1 MAQKSIKTTQPKRT
15 RAEINR
21 ENAKKSTGPK
31 TAEGK
36 AASSKNALKHGIYSK
51 FACIPGED
59 PEKLDALRED
69 LRAEHQPASLT
80 EEILV
85 DELAHHYWRIK
96 RYRYLESHMWT
107 TPGRDAQGDLCA
119 DTQRVV
125 WMIDH
130 GLAALYHRALN
141 SADRSFYKTLKTLQE
156 TKKLR
161 DEAAVLS
168 KPKTQSGFVPQ
179 TQVVRPVAA
188 AATSGF
194 VPQNAANAKP
204 NLLEIFTRAKAEL
217 GLSASALVDLLKT
230 AA

>member
-1 MAQKSIKTTQPKRT
+1 MAQNSTNTIQPKRT

-107 TPGRDAQGDLCA
+107 TPGRDAQCDLCA

-125 WMIDH
+125 WMIGH
-130 GLAALYHRALN
+130 GLAALYQRFEFCRPLFLQN
-141 SADRSFYKTLKTLQE
+141 SQDFTGNEEGSWLRS
-156 TKKLR
+156 
-161 DEAAVLS
+161 S
-168 KPKTQSGFVPQ
+168 NSGS
-179 TQVVRPVAA
+179 AA
-188 AATSGF
+188 ARGCCAGLRANKPQGCFWLCSAKSGKCGTQLTRNLHPSQGRARF
-194 VPQNAANAKP
+194 EPVPAH
-204 NLLEIFTRAKAEL
+204 RYAENRR
-217 GLSASALVDLLKT
+217 LK
-230 AA
+230 

>member
-1 MAQKSIKTTQPKRT
+1 MPEKSIKTTQPKRT

-36 AASSKNALKHGIYSK
+36 AASSKNAIKHGIYSK

-59 PEKLDALRED
+59 PEKLDALRAD

-141 SADRSFYKTLKTLQE
+141 SADRSFYRTLKTLQE
-156 TKKLR
+156 TKKATRTLVS
-161 DEAAVLS
+161 AAPAILPTAR
-168 KPKTQSGFVPQ
+168 K
-179 TQVVRPVAA
+179 AA
-188 AATSGF
+188 SGF
-194 VPQNAANAKP
+194 VPQNSTTSQP
-204 NLLEIFTRAKAEL
+204 SMAEMFATIQSHF
-217 GLSASALVDLLKT
+217 GLSRSEVLKLLPT

>member
-1 MAQKSIKTTQPKRT
+1 MPEKSTKTTQPKRT

-69 LRAEHQPASLT
+69 LRVEHQPASLT

-96 RYRYLESHMWT
+96 RYPR
-107 TPGRDAQGDLCA
+107 PR
-119 DTQRVV
+119 
-125 WMIDH
+125 
-130 GLAALYHRALN
+130 RA
-141 SADRSFYKTLKTLQE
+141 R
-156 TKKLR
+156 
-161 DEAAVLS
+161 
-168 KPKTQSGFVPQ
+168 
-179 TQVVRPVAA
+179 
-188 AATSGF
+188 
-194 VPQNAANAKP
+194 
-204 NLLEIFTRAKAEL
+204 
-217 GLSASALVDLLKT
+217 
-230 AA
+230 

>member
-1 MAQKSIKTTQPKRT
+1 MPEKSTKTTQPKRT

-36 AASSKNALKHGIYSK
+36 AASSKNAFKHGIYSK

-69 LRAEHQPASLT
+69 LRTEHQPASLT
-80 EEILV
+80 EEMLV
-85 DELAHHYWRIK
+85 DELAHQYWRIK

-119 DTQRVV
+119 DAQRVV

-130 GLAALYHRALN
+130 GLAALYHRVLN

-156 TKKLR
+156 TKKAR
-161 DEAAVLS
+161 
-168 KPKTQSGFVPQ
+168 GFVPKS
-179 TQVVRPVAA
+179 QVARPVAA
-188 AATSGF
+188 AAASGF
-194 VPQNAANAKP
+194 VPQNPENVEP

-217 GLSASALVDLLKT
+217 GLSPSQLVDLLKT

>member
-1 MAQKSIKTTQPKRT
+1 MAQKSTKTTQPKRT

-36 AASSKNALKHGIYSK
+36 AASSKNVLKHGIYSK

-59 PEKLDALRED
+59 PEKLDALRQD

-80 EEILV
+80 EEMLV
-85 DELAHHYWRIK
+85 DELAHHYWRIQ

-107 TPGRDAQGDLCA
+107 TPGRDAQVDLCA
-119 DTQRVV
+119 DTQRIV

-141 SADRSFYKTLKTLQE
+141 SADRCFYRTLKTLQE
-156 TKKLR
+156 TKKAR
-161 DEAAVLS
+161 
-168 KPKTQSGFVPQ
+168 GFVPQ
-179 TQVVRPVAA
+179 KRV
-188 AATSGF
+188 ATSGF
-194 VPQNAANAKP
+194 VPQNAESTGP
-204 NLLEIFTRAKAEL
+204 NLIEIFTRAKTEL
-217 GLSASALVDLLKT
+217 GLSPSQLVDMLKT

>member
-1 MAQKSIKTTQPKRT
+1 MPEKSTNTTQPKRT

-36 AASSKNALKHGIYSK
+36 AASSKNAVKHGIYSK

-59 PEKLDALRED
+59 PEKLDALRQD

-80 EEILV
+80 EEMLV
-85 DELAHHYWRIK
+85 DELAHHYWRIT

-141 SADRSFYKTLKTLQE
+141 SADRSFYRTLKTLQE
-156 TKKLR
+156 TKKTR
-161 DEAAVLS
+161 
-168 KPKTQSGFVPQ
+168 GFVPQ
-179 TQVVRPVAA
+179 NQVVRPLVAA
-188 AATSGF
+188 APAFVPTNRKATSGF
-194 VPQNAANAKP
+194 VPENAADAEP

-217 GLSASALVDLLKT
+217 GLSPSQLIDMLKT

>member
-1 MAQKSIKTTQPKRT
+1 MPGKSTKTTQPKRT

-21 ENAKKSTGPK
+21 ENARKSTGPK

-80 EEILV
+80 EEMLV

-96 RYRYLESHMWT
+96 RYRYLEFYMWT

-141 SADRSFYKTLKTLQE
+141 SADRSFYKALKTLQE
-156 TKKLR
+156 TKKAR
-161 DEAAVLS
+161 GFVPQTRSAAGKAAGAAQDEAAVLS
-168 KPKTQSGFVPQ
+168 EPKTPF
-179 TQVVRPVAA
+179 R
-188 AATSGF
+188 F
-194 VPQNAANAKP
+194 VPQNVENAEP
-204 NLLEIFTRAKAEL
+204 NFLEIFTRAKANL
-217 GLSASALVDLLKT
+217 GLSPSELVDLLKT
-230 AA
+230 AT

>member
-1 MAQKSIKTTQPKRT
+1 MAQKSTNTTQPKRT

-80 EEILV
+80 EEMLV
-85 DELAHHYWRIK
+85 DELAHHYWRIQ

-119 DTQRVV
+119 DIQRIV

-130 GLAALYHRALN
+130 GLAALYHRALEFRRPLFLQ
-141 SADRSFYKTLKTLQE
+141 SSQDLTGDEESTWLRS
-156 TKKLR
+156 
-161 DEAAVLS
+161 S
-168 KPKTQSGFVPQ
+168 K
-179 TQVVRPVAA
+179 
-188 AATSGF
+188 
-194 VPQNAANAKP
+194 
-204 NLLEIFTRAKAEL
+204 
-217 GLSASALVDLLKT
+217 
-230 AA
+230 

>member
-1 MAQKSIKTTQPKRT
+1 MPEKSINTSQPKRT

-85 DELAHHYWRIK
+85 DELAHHYWRIQ

-119 DTQRVV
+119 DTQRIV

-141 SADRSFYKTLKTLQE
+141 SADRSFYKALKTLQE

-168 KPKTQSGFVPQ
+168 KKTQCGFVPQ
-179 TQVVRPVAA
+179 NHVARAIAA

-194 VPQNAANAKP
+194 VPQNSECGEP
-204 NLLEIFTRAKAEL
+204 NLLEIFTRAKTDL
-217 GLSASALVDLLKT
+217 GLSPAQLIDLLKT